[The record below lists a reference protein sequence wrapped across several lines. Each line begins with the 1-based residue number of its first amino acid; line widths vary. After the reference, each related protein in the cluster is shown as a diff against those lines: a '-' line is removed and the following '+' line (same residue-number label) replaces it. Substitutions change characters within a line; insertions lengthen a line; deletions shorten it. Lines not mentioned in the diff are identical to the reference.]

1 MKKGKVYLVGAGP
14 GDAGLITVNG
24 MNAIKNADVI
34 VYDRLANPKLLKY
47 NQKSAELVYV
57 GKTAKNHTMKQED
70 ISQLLVDEAS
80 KGKTVVRLKGGDPY
94 VFGRGGE
101 EGQLLYHNS
110 VDFEIIPG
118 ITSGIGGLAYAGI
131 PITHRDHA
139 SSLHLITGHLKS
151 EEDELNYDALAKLDG
166 TLVFYMGVANLKN
179 IAMGLCNA
187 GKNINTPVALISWA
201 THPSQQTVTTT
212 LDEIINDRFAVSIK
226 PPSLIV
232 VGTVINLR
240 KELDFFEKKPLHS
253 KRIIVTRARA
263 QSSSLVDSLEQ
274 LGAQVIECPSI
285 KIVPKNSSELKNAIS
300 KLDTYT
306 HLVFTSQNA
315 VQIFMDELLLKAD
328 VRKLSHLKI
337 ASIGE
342 ATSNELL
349 KYGIKYDLMP
359 QRYIAEE
366 LGQLLIEDVDANCNI
381 LLPRAEGAREVL
393 IEMLEKVCKVDE
405 VKIYKAEIETLD
417 EDTLE
422 ELSKGADYI
431 TFTSSSTV
439 SNFYNMLDDNLID
452 KLNETKIISIGP
464 ITSETIRQHGKIVYA
479 EASVYNIQGILE
491 TILIKEKNN
500 D

>member
-47 NQKSAELVYV
+47 NRKSAELIYV

-70 ISQLLVDEAS
+70 ISQLLVDEAL
-80 KGKTVVRLKGGDPY
+80 KGKMIVRLKGGDPY

-101 EGQLLYHNS
+101 EGQLLYQNLI
-110 VDFEIIPG
+110 DFEVIPG

-151 EEDELNYDALAKLDG
+151 EEDELNYYALAKLDG

-179 IAMGLCNA
+179 IAIGLCRE
-187 GKNINTPVALISWA
+187 GKDVSTPVALISWA
-201 THPSQQTVTTT
+201 THPSQHTVTTT
-212 LDEIINDRFAVSIK
+212 LEDIINDRFLDEVK

-240 KELDFFEKKPLHS
+240 TELDFFEKKPLHL
-253 KRIIVTRARA
+253 KRIIVTRARN
-263 QSSSLVDSLEQ
+263 QSSSLVDELEQ
-274 LGAQVIECPSI
+274 LGAEVIECPSI
-285 KIVPKNSSELKNAIS
+285 KIVSKNNNELKKVIN

-315 VQIFMDELLLKAD
+315 VQIFMDELLLNAD
-328 VRKLSHLKI
+328 VRKLAHLRI
-337 ASIGE
+337 ASIGD
-342 ATSNELL
+342 ATSKELL
-349 KYGIKYDLMP
+349 KYGIKYDIMP
-359 QRYIAEE
+359 ERFVAEE
-366 LGQLLIEDVDANCNI
+366 LGELLLKEINSNSNI
-381 LLPRAEGAREVL
+381 LLPRAEGAREIL
-393 IEMLEKVCKVDE
+393 IEMLENICNTDE
-405 VKIYKAEIETLD
+405 VKIYKAEIENLD
-417 EDTLE
+417 DDTLE

-439 SNFYNMLDDNLID
+439 SNFYKMIDDNILNKLD
-452 KLNETKIISIGP
+452 KCKIISIGP
-464 ITSETIRQHGKIVYA
+464 ITSETLKQHGKEVYA
-479 EASVYNIQGILE
+479 EAQVYNIEGILE
-491 TILIKEKNN
+491 TIMKREQKN